1 MYEISVVMKKKYDWF
16 AFRNEMAARIAAK
29 LKVDH
34 QTSYPYKT
42 DYLVRESI
50 ELANKLTIELM
61 NLGDKDRILQKLN
74 EDNKLKTSRRR
85 NGNS

>member
-1 MYEISVVMKKKYDWF
+1 MKKKYDWL
-16 AFRNEMAARIAAK
+16 AFRNETAARIAAK

-34 QTSYPYKT
+34 QATYYLSI
-42 DYLVRESI
+42 DYLVGDSI
-50 ELANKLTIELM
+50 KLANKLTIELM
-61 NLGDKDRILQKLN
+61 NLGDKDPISQKLN